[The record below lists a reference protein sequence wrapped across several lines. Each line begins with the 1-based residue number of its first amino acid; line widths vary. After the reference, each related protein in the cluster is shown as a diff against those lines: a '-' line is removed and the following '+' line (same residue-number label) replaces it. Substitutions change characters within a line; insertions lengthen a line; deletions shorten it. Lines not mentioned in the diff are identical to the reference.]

1 MARRINVSQLKSEL
15 RRIENKQRQAIENYN
30 RQVRQH
36 NNAVRQFVNRYN
48 AAVDRYNSAV
58 RQHNAK
64 VQHNRQIVQ
73 REIRKLNQGQTVT
86 VHRQYTSTLR
96 VMQTSYAA
104 INDYYDEGV
113 EISPEQEHILD
124 LVDKEQLNSLIT
136 TNMVF
141 DDQIPQEN
149 TEDVEIGNKLI
160 LVSQDL
166 LNRWKGA
173 VFSLNPN
180 NPDAARHFCTSTREL
195 FTEFIEL
202 KASDADVFA
211 YNPMAEKTE
220 RGNATRKEKIRY
232 MMRNSNMDSSVID
245 FADADI
251 TNILELFHILS
262 DGTHG
267 AAGKY
272 EYNKLMQ
279 VKRRVEQGIN
289 FLCEIAS

>member
-1 MARRINVSQLKSEL
+1 
-15 RRIENKQRQAIENYN
+15 
-30 RQVRQH
+30 
-36 NNAVRQFVNRYN
+36 
-48 AAVDRYNSAV
+48 
-58 RQHNAK
+58 
-64 VQHNRQIVQ
+64 
-73 REIRKLNQGQTVT
+73 
-86 VHRQYTSTLR
+86 
-96 VMQTSYAA
+96 
-104 INDYYDEGV
+104 
-113 EISPEQEHILD
+113 
-124 LVDKEQLNSLIT
+124 
-136 TNMVF
+136 MVF

-149 TEDVEIGNKLI
+149 PEDVEIGNKLI

-173 VFSLNPN
+173 IFSLNPN
-180 NPDAARHFCTSTREL
+180 NPDAARHFRTSTREL
-195 FTEFIEL
+195 FTEFIKL

-211 YNPMAEKTE
+211 YNPRAEKTE

-232 MMRNSNMDSSVID
+232 MLRNSNMDSSVID

-251 TNILELFHILS
+251 NNILELFHILS

-289 FLCEIAS
+289 LLCEIAY